1 MSRSLD
7 EVREDV
13 LRNDL
18 HGMDYDTTN
27 PDCPQREAAERILER
42 ARQRTDEECD

>member
-1 MSRSLD
+1 MGRTFD

-18 HGMDYDTTN
+18 FGIDYDTTN

-42 ARQRTDEECD
+42 ARGVDEECD